1 MPKKKDT
8 TLNEVGDL
16 VQHVIKH
23 MATKEDLTRMA
34 TKEDLTHGLNSVRA
48 EMAKGFA
55 EVRADIA
62 YIKGELADIKDRL
75 TNLEELVSDHSH
87 YTKEI
92 DHAFARIA
100 AIEKHLGIETG

>member
-1 MPKKKDT
+1 MSKKKDI

-23 MATKEDLTRMA
+23 MATKEDLAR
-34 TKEDLTHGLNSVRA
+34 EINYVRA
-48 EMAKGFA
+48 EMTKGFS
-55 EVRADIA
+55 EIRADIA

-75 TNLEELVSDHSH
+75 TSLEEIVSDHSH